1 MIRLKKSTMHII
13 FKWIIS
19 ALSILFV
26 AYALPKLGLPGIT
39 IASFYTALIV
49 ALVLGLLNITLKPIL
64 VILTL
69 PINLITLGLFTFVIN
84 GFLFWFAASFIDGF
98 TTEGFTG
105 AFVGA
110 LLVSLISMIGHK
122 VIDSL
127 S

>member
-1 MIRLKKSTMHII
+1 MHII

-19 ALSILFV
+19 ALSILLV
-26 AYALPKLGLPGIT
+26 AYALPKFGLPGIT
-39 IASFYTALIV
+39 IAGFYTALVV
-49 ALVLGLLNITLKPIL
+49 ALVIGLLNITLKPVL

-84 GFLFWFAASFIDGF
+84 GFIFWFVASFIKGFHVDGF
-98 TTEGFTG
+98 MG

-110 LLVSLISMIGHK
+110 LFVSLISMIGHK

>member
-1 MIRLKKSTMHII
+1 MHII

-19 ALSILFV
+19 ALSILLV

-49 ALVLGLLNITLKPIL
+49 ALVLGLLNITLKPVL

-84 GFLFWFAASFIDGF
+84 GLIFWFIATFIEGFKTDGF
-98 TTEGFTG
+98 MG
-105 AFVGA
+105 AFMGA
-110 LLVSLISMIGHK
+110 LFVSLISTIGHK
-122 VIDSL
+122 LVDST

>member
-1 MIRLKKSTMHII
+1 MMHFKEHTMHII

-19 ALSILFV
+19 ALSILLV

-39 IASFYTALIV
+39 IASFYTAFIV

-69 PINLITLGLFTFVIN
+69 PINLLTLGLFTFVIN
-84 GFLFWFAASFIDGF
+84 GFLFWFVATFIEGF
-98 TTEGFTG
+98 KTEGFMGALVG
-105 AFVGA
+105 AFF
-110 LLVSLISMIGHK
+110 VSLISMIGHK
-122 VIDSL
+122 LVDSI

>member
-1 MIRLKKSTMHII
+1 MHII

-26 AYALPKLGLPGIT
+26 AYALPKLGLPGIA

-49 ALVLGLLNITLKPIL
+49 ALVLGLLNLTLKPIL

-69 PINLITLGLFTFVIN
+69 PINLITLGLFTLVIN
-84 GFLFWFAASFIDGF
+84 GFLFWFTASFIDGF
-98 TTEGFTG
+98 TTDGFMG

-110 LLVSLISMIGHK
+110 LFVSLISTIGHK
-122 VIDSL
+122 LVDPTS
-127 S
+127 